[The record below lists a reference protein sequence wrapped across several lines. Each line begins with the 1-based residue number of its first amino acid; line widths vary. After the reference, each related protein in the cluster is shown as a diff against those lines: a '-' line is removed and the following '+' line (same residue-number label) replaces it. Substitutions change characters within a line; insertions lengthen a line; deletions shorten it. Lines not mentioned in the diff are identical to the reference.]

1 MAETLVGKEL
11 QLLESVDTL
20 NANSVLSGLSKI
32 PNLNRD
38 NVWVTVPLF
47 LELWEVDQG
56 SIRSFTGSNKTR
68 DTTSI
73 ETDDEGRTN
82 YAGILHEIIL
92 QHLNCEQLSMQQ
104 SLRRRIAK
112 FQFSWY
118 QFIPHSESEKR
129 LYPRKYSGRLYRD
142 GLERSLQLESL
153 MVSDLTLGIWLET
166 NRLGNRD
173 LAAYTRRLFSRLSI
187 LDPCYPSP
195 CLLLPQ
201 RKR

>member
-1 MAETLVGKEL
+1 M
-11 QLLESVDTL
+11 
-20 NANSVLSGLSKI
+20 
-32 PNLNRD
+32 
-38 NVWVTVPLF
+38 
-47 LELWEVDQG
+47 DQG
-56 SIRSFTGSNKTR
+56 SIRSFTGSNKTG
-68 DTTSI
+68 DTTSD
-73 ETDDEGRTN
+73 ETDDEGRTD

-104 SLRRRIAK
+104 SLRRRIAN

-142 GLERSLQLESL
+142 DLKRSLQLESF
-153 MVSDLTLGIWLET
+153 MVSDLTFGIWPEID
-166 NRLGNRD
+166 RLGNRD

-187 LDPCYPSP
+187 LDPCYPGP

-201 RKR
+201 RRKR